1 MRLVIILIFCI
12 MLIAQ
17 LQAVTAHEA
26 DSLHNIVSNTKSD
39 SLRVSALNK
48 LAFHYLFSNKPRAVE
63 LLMQSEKIAVSK
75 HLMHGLNEIIYTR
88 GVIHDISGRKDSAYI
103 YFNKSLEFSRKH
115 GHKVIEIRSLNGL
128 GMNSWNSAKY
138 QPALDFFFKAMQ
150 LNDKLPGED
159 QLSASIFLNNIGLIY
174 QELKLFDKAL
184 EYHLKAYAIRKDQNL
199 VKDIVSSLNNIGI
212 CYKESNKPE
221 MAVQT
226 FQEGL
231 KLALSSQNYI
241 DYSKLTN
248 NLADTYIMQ
257 KKYQKAVDLIVSRID
272 NTNFTGGNPRDYILA
287 YGKMAIAF
295 SKLGKPDEAIQTGEK
310 GLEILRNDSSLRS
323 LADDVYYALTMA
335 WYLKGDFEKADFYL
349 QKYHDEL
356 RRNHSRENS
365 LAIAEMEVKYETEKK
380 ESALLISAQK
390 LESQRTF
397 TAFSLTF
404 VVLIL
409 VVLYLFF
416 LNKDKRSRLRIANQ
430 ESRVA
435 GLLVEAEQNER
446 SRIARDLHDG
456 VSQKLAVIQMHLSM
470 TEDTKGLQNANALLQ
485 QTITDVR
492 GISHNLYPPDL
503 EKGLIPALRHLC
515 EQNNF
520 INKKTVFELI
530 LHGLTDDLN
539 VSNNTERMIFRV
551 VQEITNNAL
560 KYAEATRVDICLKYQ
575 KKLLLLS
582 ISDNG
587 IGFDTSELSNK
598 AGIGLKNITERIRQ
612 IGGEVE
618 IRSEN
623 GAGTSFHIIIPV
635 TSWSKG

>member
-1 MRLVIILIFCI
+1 MRKFFVLILCF
-12 MLIAQ
+12 A
-17 LQAVTAHEA
+17 TALHLHAISPQQA
-26 DSLHNIVSNTKSD
+26 DSLHNVVVNTKSD

-48 LAFHYLFSNKPRAVE
+48 LAFHYLFNDISRAEE
-63 LLMQSEKIAVSK
+63 LLLQSGRIAVSK
-75 HLMHGLNEIIYTR
+75 HLKHGMNEIIYTR
-88 GVIHDISGRKDSAYI
+88 GVIHDVSGRKDSAYF

-138 QPALDFFFKAMQ
+138 QPALDFFFRAME
-150 LNDKLPGED
+150 LNEKLPAKD

-184 EYHLKAYAIRKDQNL
+184 EYHLKAYEIRKAQNL

-212 CYKESNKPE
+212 CYDESNKPE
-221 MAVQT
+221 IAEQY

-241 DYSKLTN
+241 DYFKLSN
-248 NLADTYIMQ
+248 NLADTYIVQ
-257 KKYQKAVDLIVSRID
+257 KKYQKAVDLILSIID
-272 NTNFTGGNPRDYILA
+272 DSSITGRNPRNNILA

-295 SKLGKPDEAIQTGEK
+295 SKLRKPDEAIQTGEK
-310 GLEILRNDSSLRS
+310 ALEILRNDSSLRS

-335 WYLKGDFEKADFYL
+335 WYLKGDYEKADYYL
-349 QKYHDEL
+349 QKYHVEL
-356 RRNHSRENS
+356 RRNHSKENS
-365 LAIAEMEVKYETEKK
+365 LAIAEMEVKYETGKK
-380 ESALLISAQK
+380 EAALAISAQK
-390 LESQRTF
+390 LRSQRIF

-416 LNKDKRSRLRIANQ
+416 LNRDKRTRLKIANQ

-470 TEDTKGLQNANALLQ
+470 EENSSGTQNLNSLLQ
-485 QTITDVR
+485 KTIDDVR
-492 GISHNLYPPDL
+492 TISHNLYPPDL
-503 EKGLIPALRHLC
+503 DKGLVPALTHLC
-515 EQNNF
+515 DQNNF
-520 INKKTVFELI
+520 VNRKTVFELI
-530 LHGLTDDLN
+530 LHGLNDDLN
-539 VSNNTERMIFRV
+539 LNSNTQHLIFRI

-560 KYAEATRVDICLKYQ
+560 KYAEATKVDIVMNLQ
-575 KKLLLLS
+575 KNVLLLS
-582 ISDNG
+582 VADNG
-587 IGFDTSELSNK
+587 IGFDISDVGNTS
-598 AGIGLKNITERIRQ
+598 GIGLKNITERVNQ
-612 IGGEVE
+612 IGGEIE
-618 IRSEN
+618 IKSEI
-623 GAGTSFHIIIPV
+623 GVGTTFNIKIPV